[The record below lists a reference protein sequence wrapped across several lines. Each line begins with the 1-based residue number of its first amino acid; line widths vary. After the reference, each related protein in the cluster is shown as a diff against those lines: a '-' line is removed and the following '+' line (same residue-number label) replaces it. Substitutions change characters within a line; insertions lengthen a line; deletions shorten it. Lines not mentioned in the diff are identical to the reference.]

1 LTREETVKIIR
12 IMCDSYPNYKPNNI
26 SETVDVWCMMLEDYN
41 YNQISVAL
49 KAYVTSDTSGFAP
62 SIGELI
68 AKIQMISQPQELNE
82 MEAWSLVSKALR
94 NGTYGAVEEFSR
106 LPPTVQEAVG
116 NPDNLRNWATSDYKA
131 IETVIQSNFIKT
143 YRSVT
148 SRTEEIKRV
157 PAEIQKL
164 IEKVNQ
170 NSLKAQIEQK
180 YQNNTKLLSDKNK
193 PPMSDTEDVE
203 AYSEP
208 PKEFEALKDSLRK

>member
-1 LTREETVKIIR
+1 MTREETVKIIR

-148 SRTEEIKRV
+148 SRAEEIKRV

-180 YQNNTKLLSDKNK
+180 YQNNTNLLSDKNK
-193 PPMSDTEDVE
+193 PSMSDTEAVE
-203 AYSEP
+203 VYSEP
-208 PKEFEALKDSLRK
+208 PKEFEILKDSLRK

>member
-1 LTREETVKIIR
+1 
-12 IMCDSYPNYKPNNI
+12 MCDSYPNYKPNNI

-41 YNQISVAL
+41 YNQVSVAL

-106 LPPTVQEAVG
+106 LPSIVQEAVG

-131 IETVIQSNFIKT
+131 IESVIQSNFIKT

-148 SRTEEIKRV
+148 SRAEEIKRM

-180 YQNNTKLLSDKNK
+180 YQNNTNLLLDKNK
-193 PPMSDTEDVE
+193 LSMSDTEAVE

-208 PKEFEALKDSLRK
+208 PEEFEALKDNLRK

>member
-1 LTREETVKIIR
+1 
-12 IMCDSYPNYKPNNI
+12 MCDSYPNYKPNNI

>member
-1 LTREETVKIIR
+1 MTREETVKIIR

-49 KAYVTSDTSGFAP
+49 KAYVTSDTNGFAP

-148 SRTEEIKRV
+148 SRAEEIKRV
-157 PAEIQKL
+157 PAEIQEL

-170 NSLKAQIEQK
+170 NSLKAHIEQK
-180 YQNNTKLLSDKNK
+180 YQNNTNLLSGENNLS
-193 PPMSDTEDVE
+193 MSNTEAVE
-203 AYSEP
+203 VYSEP

>member
-1 LTREETVKIIR
+1 MTREETVKIIR

-26 SETVDVWCMMLEDYN
+26 SEMVDVWCMMLEDYN

-49 KAYVTSDTSGFAP
+49 KAYVTSNTSGFAP

-148 SRTEEIKRV
+148 SRAEEIKRV

-170 NSLKAQIEQK
+170 NSLKAHIEQK
-180 YQNNTKLLSDKNK
+180 YQNNTNLLSGENK
-193 PPMSDTEDVE
+193 LSMSNTEAVE
-203 AYSEP
+203 VYSEP

>member
-1 LTREETVKIIR
+1 MTREETVKIIR

-148 SRTEEIKRV
+148 SRAEEIKRV
-157 PAEIQKL
+157 PAEIQEL

-170 NSLKAQIEQK
+170 NSLKAHIEQK
-180 YQNNTKLLSDKNK
+180 YQNNTNLLSGENK
-193 PPMSDTEDVE
+193 LSMSNTEAVE
-203 AYSEP
+203 VYSEP

>member
-1 LTREETVKIIR
+1 MTREETVKIIR

-26 SETVDVWCMMLEDYN
+26 SEMVDVWCMMLEDYN

-148 SRTEEIKRV
+148 SRAEEIKRV

-180 YQNNTKLLSDKNK
+180 YQNNTNLFSDKNK

-208 PKEFEALKDSLRK
+208 PKEFEILKDSLRK

>member
-1 LTREETVKIIR
+1 MTREETVKIIR

-26 SETVDVWCMMLEDYN
+26 SEMVDVWCMMLEDYN

-148 SRTEEIKRV
+148 SRAEEIKRV

>member
-1 LTREETVKIIR
+1 MTREETVKIIR

-148 SRTEEIKRV
+148 SRAEEIKRV

-180 YQNNTKLLSDKNK
+180 YQNNTNLLSGEI
-193 PPMSDTEDVE
+193 SC
-203 AYSEP
+203 
-208 PKEFEALKDSLRK
+208 L

>member
-1 LTREETVKIIR
+1 MTREETVKIIR

-49 KAYVTSDTSGFAP
+49 KAYVTSNTSGFAP

-148 SRTEEIKRV
+148 SRAEEIKRV

-180 YQNNTKLLSDKNK
+180 YQNNTILLSDKNK
-193 PPMSDTEDVE
+193 PSMSDTEDVE

>member
-148 SRTEEIKRV
+148 SRAEEIKRV
-157 PAEIQKL
+157 PAEIQEL

-170 NSLKAQIEQK
+170 NSLKAHIEQK
-180 YQNNTKLLSDKNK
+180 YQNNTNLLSGENK
-193 PPMSDTEDVE
+193 LSMSNTEAVE
-203 AYSEP
+203 VYSEP

>member
-26 SETVDVWCMMLEDYN
+26 SEMVDVWCMMLEDYN

>member
-1 LTREETVKIIR
+1 MTREETVKIIR

-26 SETVDVWCMMLEDYN
+26 SEMVDVWCMMLEDYN

-148 SRTEEIKRV
+148 SRAEEIKRV

-180 YQNNTKLLSDKNK
+180 YQNNTNLFSGENKLS
-193 PPMSDTEDVE
+193 MSATEAVE

-208 PKEFEALKDSLRK
+208 PKEFEILKDSLRK

>member
-1 LTREETVKIIR
+1 
-12 IMCDSYPNYKPNNI
+12 MCDSYPNYKPNNI

-148 SRTEEIKRV
+148 SRAEEIKRV

-203 AYSEP
+203 AYSGP

>member
-1 LTREETVKIIR
+1 MTREETVKIIR

-148 SRTEEIKRV
+148 SRAEEIKRV

-180 YQNNTKLLSDKNK
+180 WVVSTLRQAARQNRALLH
-193 PPMSDTEDVE
+193 
-203 AYSEP
+203 
-208 PKEFEALKDSLRK
+208 

>member
-1 LTREETVKIIR
+1 MTRDETVKIIR

-41 YNQISVAL
+41 YNQVAVAL

-106 LPPTVQEAVG
+106 LPPIVQEAVG
-116 NPDNLRNWATSDYKA
+116 NPDNLRNWATSDCKA

-180 YQNNTKLLSDKNK
+180 YQNNTNLLLDKNK
-193 PPMSDTEDVE
+193 LSMSDTEAVE

-208 PKEFEALKDSLRK
+208 PEEFEALKDNLRK

>member
-1 LTREETVKIIR
+1 
-12 IMCDSYPNYKPNNI
+12 MCDSYPNYKPNNI
-26 SETVDVWCMMLEDYN
+26 SEMVDVWCMMLEDYN

-94 NGTYGAVEEFSR
+94 NSTYGAVEEFSR

>member
-1 LTREETVKIIR
+1 MTREETVKIIR

-148 SRTEEIKRV
+148 SRAEEIKRV

-164 IEKVNQ
+164 IEKVNK

>member
-1 LTREETVKIIR
+1 MTREETVKIIR

-26 SETVDVWCMMLEDYN
+26 SEMVDVWCMMLEDYN

>member
-1 LTREETVKIIR
+1 MTREETVKIIR

-26 SETVDVWCMMLEDYN
+26 SEMVDVWCMMLEDYN

-148 SRTEEIKRV
+148 SRAEEIKRV

-180 YQNNTKLLSDKNK
+180 YQNNTNLFSDKNK

>member
-1 LTREETVKIIR
+1 MTRDETVKIIR

-41 YNQISVAL
+41 YNQVSVAL

-106 LPPTVQEAVG
+106 LPPTVQETVG
-116 NPDNLRNWATSDYKA
+116 SPDNLRNWATSDYKA

-148 SRTEEIKRV
+148 SRAEEIKRM

-180 YQNNTKLLSDKNK
+180 YQNNTNLLLDKNK
-193 PPMSDTEDVE
+193 PFMSDTEAVE

-208 PKEFEALKDSLRK
+208 PKEFEALKDNLRK

>member
-1 LTREETVKIIR
+1 
-12 IMCDSYPNYKPNNI
+12 MCDSYPNYKPNNI
-26 SETVDVWCMMLEDYN
+26 SEMVDVWCMMLEDYN

-148 SRTEEIKRV
+148 SRAEEIKRV

>member
-1 LTREETVKIIR
+1 MTREETVKIIR

-148 SRTEEIKRV
+148 SRAEEIKRA

-180 YQNNTKLLSDKNK
+180 YQNNTNLFSGENKL
-193 PPMSDTEDVE
+193 PMSDTEAVE
-203 AYSEP
+203 VYSEP
-208 PKEFEALKDSLRK
+208 PKEFEILKDSLRK

>member
-1 LTREETVKIIR
+1 MTRDETVKIIR

-41 YNQISVAL
+41 YNQVSVAL

-106 LPPTVQEAVG
+106 LPSIVQEAVG

-131 IETVIQSNFIKT
+131 IESVIQSNFIKT

-148 SRTEEIKRV
+148 SRAEEIKRM

-180 YQNNTKLLSDKNK
+180 YQNNTNLLLDKNK
-193 PPMSDTEDVE
+193 LSMSDTEAVE

-208 PKEFEALKDSLRK
+208 PEEFEALKDNLRK

>member
-1 LTREETVKIIR
+1 
-12 IMCDSYPNYKPNNI
+12 MCDSYPNYKPNNI

-148 SRTEEIKRV
+148 SRAEEIKRV

-180 YQNNTKLLSDKNK
+180 YQNNTNLLSDKNK
-193 PPMSDTEDVE
+193 PSMSDTEAVE
-203 AYSEP
+203 VYSEP
-208 PKEFEALKDSLRK
+208 PKEFEILKDSLRK

>member
-1 LTREETVKIIR
+1 MTREETVKIIR

>member
-1 LTREETVKIIR
+1 
-12 IMCDSYPNYKPNNI
+12 
-26 SETVDVWCMMLEDYN
+26 
-41 YNQISVAL
+41 
-49 KAYVTSDTSGFAP
+49 
-62 SIGELI
+62 
-68 AKIQMISQPQELNE
+68 

-148 SRTEEIKRV
+148 SRAEEIKRV

-164 IEKVNQ
+164 IEK
-170 NSLKAQIEQK
+170 SKSK
-180 YQNNTKLLSDKNK
+180 FTKGSNRAKI
-193 PPMSDTEDVE
+193 
-203 AYSEP
+203 
-208 PKEFEALKDSLRK
+208 PKQYKSSFRTRISRL

>member
-1 LTREETVKIIR
+1 MTREETVKIIR

-148 SRTEEIKRV
+148 SRAEEIKRV

-180 YQNNTKLLSDKNK
+180 YQNNTNLLSDKNK
-193 PPMSDTEDVE
+193 PYMSDTEDVE

-208 PKEFEALKDSLRK
+208 PKEFEALRIV

>member
-1 LTREETVKIIR
+1 
-12 IMCDSYPNYKPNNI
+12 MCDSYPNYKPNNI

-148 SRTEEIKRV
+148 SRAEEIKRV

>member
-1 LTREETVKIIR
+1 MTREETVKIIR

-148 SRTEEIKRV
+148 SRAEEIKRV

-180 YQNNTKLLSDKNK
+180 YQNNTNLLSDKNK
-193 PPMSDTEDVE
+193 PSMSDIEDVE

>member
-1 LTREETVKIIR
+1 MTREETVKIIR

-148 SRTEEIKRV
+148 SRAEEIKRV

>member
-1 LTREETVKIIR
+1 
-12 IMCDSYPNYKPNNI
+12 MCDSYPNYKPNNI
-26 SETVDVWCMMLEDYN
+26 SEMVDVWCMMLEDYN

>member
-1 LTREETVKIIR
+1 MTREETVKIIR

-26 SETVDVWCMMLEDYN
+26 SEMVDVWCMMLEDYN

-94 NGTYGAVEEFSR
+94 NGTYGEVEEFSR

-148 SRTEEIKRV
+148 SRAEEIKRV

-180 YQNNTKLLSDKNK
+180 YQNNTNLLSGENK
-193 PPMSDTEDVE
+193 LSMSDTEAVE

-208 PKEFEALKDSLRK
+208 PKEFEILKDSLRK

>member
-1 LTREETVKIIR
+1 MTREETVKIIR

-148 SRTEEIKRV
+148 SRAEEIKRV

-170 NSLKAQIEQK
+170 NSLKAQIDQK
-180 YQNNTKLLSDKNK
+180 YQNNTNFLSDKNK
-193 PPMSDTEDVE
+193 PSRSDTEAVE

-208 PKEFEALKDSLRK
+208 PKEFEVLKDNLRK

>member
-1 LTREETVKIIR
+1 MTREETVKIIR

-148 SRTEEIKRV
+148 SRAEEIKRV
-157 PAEIQKL
+157 PAEIQEL

-170 NSLKAQIEQK
+170 NSLKAHIEQK
-180 YQNNTKLLSDKNK
+180 HQNNTNLLSGENK
-193 PPMSDTEDVE
+193 LSMSNTEAVE
-203 AYSEP
+203 VYSEP

>member
-1 LTREETVKIIR
+1 
-12 IMCDSYPNYKPNNI
+12 MCDSYPNYKPNNI

-148 SRTEEIKRV
+148 SRAEEIKRV

-170 NSLKAQIEQK
+170 NSLKAHIEQK
-180 YQNNTKLLSDKNK
+180 YQNNTNLLSGENK
-193 PPMSDTEDVE
+193 LSMSNTKAVE
-203 AYSEP
+203 VYSEP
-208 PKEFEALKDSLRK
+208 PKEFEILKDSLRK

>member
-1 LTREETVKIIR
+1 MTREETVKIIR

-148 SRTEEIKRV
+148 SRAEEIKRV

-170 NSLKAQIEQK
+170 NSLKAHIEQK
-180 YQNNTKLLSDKNK
+180 YQNNTNLLSGENK
-193 PPMSDTEDVE
+193 LSMSNTKAVE
-203 AYSEP
+203 VYSEP
-208 PKEFEALKDSLRK
+208 PKEFEILKDSLRK

>member
-1 LTREETVKIIR
+1 MTREETVKIIR

-148 SRTEEIKRV
+148 SRAEEIKRV

-180 YQNNTKLLSDKNK
+180 YQNNTNLLSGENK
-193 PPMSDTEDVE
+193 LSMSNTEAVE
-203 AYSEP
+203 VYSEP
-208 PKEFEALKDSLRK
+208 PKEFEILKDSLRK

>member
-1 LTREETVKIIR
+1 MTREETVKIIR

-26 SETVDVWCMMLEDYN
+26 SEMVDVWCMMLEDYN

-49 KAYVTSDTSGFAP
+49 KAYVTSNTSGFAP

-148 SRTEEIKRV
+148 SRAEEIKRV

-180 YQNNTKLLSDKNK
+180 YQNNTNLFSDKNK

-208 PKEFEALKDSLRK
+208 PKEFEILKDSLRK